1 MKVIFLDIDGVLNC
15 RWCKNF
21 IDGGY
26 HFVMDEKILLLKQL
40 VDRTGAKIVLSS
52 TWRYGWVYMDA
63 YTSENDAFQQREIRH
78 FIALREKLR
87 EFGLEIFSRTPVS
100 ELDFRGAEIDQWLQ
114 EWEGEPIE
122 SFVIIDDMDG
132 RYLRPHSNRFVQT
145 SLQKGLMQN
154 HVNLAVKI
162 LEKPYIEKT

>member
-1 MKVIFLDIDGVLNC
+1 
-15 RWCKNF
+15 
-21 IDGGY
+21 
-26 HFVMDEKILLLKQL
+26 MDKKILLLKQL

-132 RYLRPHSNRFVQT
+132 RYLSPHSNRFVQT

-162 LEKPYIEKT
+162 LEKPYIENNVTVC

>member
-1 MKVIFLDIDGVLNC
+1 
-15 RWCKNF
+15 
-21 IDGGY
+21 
-26 HFVMDEKILLLKQL
+26 MDKKILLLKQL

-145 SLQKGLMQN
+145 SLQKADAEPCQSGGEDIGKAIYRKQRNSLLRSTKRSKSIPSGSN
-154 HVNLAVKI
+154 NRKSGDL
-162 LEKPYIEKT
+162 LP